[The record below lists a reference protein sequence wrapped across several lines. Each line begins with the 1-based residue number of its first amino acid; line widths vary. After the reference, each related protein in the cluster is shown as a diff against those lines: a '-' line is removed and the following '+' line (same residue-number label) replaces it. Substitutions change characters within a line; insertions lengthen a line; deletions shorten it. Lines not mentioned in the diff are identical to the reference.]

1 MAPWAIR
8 ISLGALAQTIVGAWL
23 LTALEQQ
30 MSLEAKLAWH
40 LRLRKVLVSRLPA
53 SLPLPRHIDNS
64 RLRLIFG
71 VLPNEYE
78 AMLSS
83 RGEIAAYL
91 EFA

>member
-1 MAPWAIR
+1 MASAFAQSAR
-8 ISLGALAQTIVGAWL
+8 VTASSLVASSATY
-23 LTALEQQ
+23 
-30 MSLEAKLAWH
+30 
-40 LRLRKVLVSRLPA
+40 VLVVGRLL
-53 SLPLPRHIDNS
+53 SDIDNS
-64 RLRLIFG
+64 RLRLLFG